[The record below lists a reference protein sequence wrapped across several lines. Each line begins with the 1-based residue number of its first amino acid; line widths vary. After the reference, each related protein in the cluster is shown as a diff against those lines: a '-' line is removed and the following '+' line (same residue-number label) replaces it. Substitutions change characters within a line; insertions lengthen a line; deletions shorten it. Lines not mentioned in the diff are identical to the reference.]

1 MENRAS
7 YTLVGGFV
15 LALLVVGAIF
25 VSWLA
30 RFELADNRTYYY
42 IYFRGSVAGLSE
54 GSTVRLRGVPIGTVT
69 RIEIDAKNIE
79 LIEVTIAVK
88 SGTPIKTNT
97 VAQLA
102 AQGITGLAYISLS
115 GGTTAAEILRPREG
129 KRRATIPSIPSPLER
144 LFEEAPNVIAS
155 ANLVAERAATLLSED
170 NVNRI
175 TNILVQL
182 ESLVVTAADRRQDI
196 EILFDD
202 LRKTMASA
210 KGVAENADGLVKD
223 ARGSLLRL
231 ENETVGA
238 LADTR
243 KLMRDA
249 DRLVVGAQPAI
260 SDLRQTAQNFAKM
273 ATQLEALARDTRTPV
288 RNFADQGLYEF
299 SQFVVEARQ
308 LVAALQRLSLQMER
322 DPARFLFGDQTR
334 GFEPSRREPPRR

>member
-15 LALLVVGAIF
+15 LALLVIGALFVG
-25 VSWLA
+25 WLA
-30 RFELADNRTYYY
+30 RYELADDRTFYY

-54 GSTVRLRGVPIGTVT
+54 GSTVRLRGVPVGTVT
-69 RIEIDAKNIE
+69 KIEIDAKNIE
-79 LIEVTIAVK
+79 LIEVTIAIK

-115 GGTTAAEILRPREG
+115 GGTMSAEMLRPREG
-129 KRRATIPSIPSPLER
+129 KRRATIPAIPSPMER

-155 ANLVAERAATLLSED
+155 ANLVAERAATLLSDD

-175 TNILVQL
+175 GNILVQL
-182 ESLVVTAADRRQDI
+182 ESLVVAAADRRPDI
-196 EILFDD
+196 ETLFDD
-202 LRKTMASA
+202 MRQTMGSA
-210 KGVAENADGLVKD
+210 KKVAEQADLLVKD
-223 ARGSLLRL
+223 ARGSLQRI
-231 ENETVGA
+231 EKEAVGT

-243 KLMRDA
+243 TLMRDA
-249 DRLVVGAQPAI
+249 DRLVVGTQPAI
-260 SDLRQTAQNFAKM
+260 ADLRQTAQNFARM
-273 ATQLEALARDTRTPV
+273 ASQLETLARETRAPV
-288 RNFADQGLYEF
+288 RSFADQGLYEF

-308 LVAALQRLSLQMER
+308 LVSALQRLTLQLER

-334 GFEPSRREPPRR
+334 GFETPRREPPRR